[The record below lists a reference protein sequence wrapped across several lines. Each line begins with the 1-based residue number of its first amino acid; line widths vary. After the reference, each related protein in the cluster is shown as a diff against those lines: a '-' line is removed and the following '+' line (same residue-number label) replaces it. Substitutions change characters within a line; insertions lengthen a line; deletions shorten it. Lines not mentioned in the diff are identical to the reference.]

1 MDGFVDFLGTLG
13 ILGVLGNL
21 GILGILGNL
30 GKLDNLERKSCFPYY
45 FTCFKSYSVIRF
57 TSSSKLV

>member
-21 GILGILGNL
+21 GILGNL
-30 GKLDNLERKSCFPYY
+30 GKLDNLERKKAIFPIISHSSNQ
-45 FTCFKSYSVIRF
+45 TL
-57 TSSSKLV
+57 SSS

>member
-21 GILGILGNL
+21 GILGNL
-30 GKLDNLERKSCFPYY
+30 GKIDNLERKKAVYLIISHASNH
-45 FTCFKSYSVIRF
+45 TL
-57 TSSSKLV
+57 SSS

>member
-21 GILGILGNL
+21 GILG
-30 GKLDNLERKSCFPYY
+30 NLERKKAIFPI
-45 FTCFKSYSVIRF
+45 FSH
-57 TSSSKLV
+57 SSNQTLSFA

>member
-21 GILGILGNL
+21 GILSNL
-30 GKLDNLERKSCFPYY
+30 GKLDNLEIKKLFLIISH
-45 FTCFKSYSVIRF
+45 YSNQ
-57 TSSSKLV
+57 TPSSS